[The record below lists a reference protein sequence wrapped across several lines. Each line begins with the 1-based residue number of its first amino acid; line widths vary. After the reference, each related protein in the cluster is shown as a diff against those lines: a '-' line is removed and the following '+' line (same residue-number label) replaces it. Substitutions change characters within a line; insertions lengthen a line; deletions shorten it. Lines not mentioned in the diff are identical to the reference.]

1 MYKKIT
7 HHIVEEHFG
16 HPVASEIKKVVDKNK
31 PQPRPKLDSW
41 PAMTTADF
49 QAALATWRGHFQEG
63 VEKIIR
69 SATGTEDDLKFAEEL
84 SFSEVSK
91 LGDLLKPIY
100 GVDLAEKVNQAFR
113 SYILGLVQ
121 VVHLLRAGLDIRD
134 WTNNRFNNLVAG
146 DLFGTLN
153 AVNNTWNFQN
163 IRNGL
168 VSMSDAWVAAMKARM
183 AKRAEEEAK
192 QIGLAINA
200 LKNFVADI
208 YNGTTTQYPEK
219 FLTPAPLTATI
230 SRDIM

>member
-7 HHIVEEHFG
+7 HNIVEEHFE
-16 HPVASEIKKVVDKNK
+16 HPVASEIKKTVDRTKIRSK
-31 PQPRPKLDSW
+31 MDGFPS
-41 PAMTTADF
+41 MTTADF
-49 QAALATWRGHFQEG
+49 QTALQNWRGKFQEG
-63 VEKIIR
+63 IDKIIR
-69 SATGTEDDLKFAEEL
+69 SVTGTEEDLKFAEEL

-100 GVDLAEKVNQAFR
+100 GIDLAEKVNQGFR

-121 VVHLLRAGLDIRD
+121 VVHLLRSGLDIRD

-153 AVNNTWNFQN
+153 AVNNTWSFQN

-168 VSMSDAWVAAMKARM
+168 VSMSDAWVSAMKARM
-183 AKRAEEEAK
+183 AKKADEENK
-192 QIGLAINA
+192 QMLAATNA

-208 YNGTTTQYPEK
+208 YNGTTQQYPEK
-219 FLTPAPLTATI
+219 FLTPAPMV
-230 SRDIM
+230 SKDIM